1 MLALSFCTVWKFDI
15 TVIVIALK
23 IIALKSFKK
32 KIIRSDTFSNGVI
45 TRQIAL
51 PTCRYQVLMDG
62 PHGSPV
68 KYTTVGEQ
76 VYHQWSC
83 ADEDGTVPGLK

>member
-1 MLALSFCTVWKFDI
+1 MI
-15 TVIVIALK
+15 TQ
-23 IIALKSFKK
+23 
-32 KIIRSDTFSNGVI
+32 
-45 TRQIAL
+45 QIAL

-83 ADEDGTVPGLK
+83 ADEDGTVPG

>member
-1 MLALSFCTVWKFDI
+1 MLLVKI
-15 TVIVIALK
+15 T
-23 IIALKSFKK
+23 
-32 KIIRSDTFSNGVI
+32 RSEAFSNEVI

-62 PHGSPV
+62 PHGSPL
-68 KYTTVGEQ
+68 KYTTVGQQ

-83 ADEDGTVPGLK
+83 ADEDGTVPGQIFYNLN